1 MNLLAFGDPRVGGKG
16 RPPRIFILMG
26 LRATLSKERLLFGA
40 VSVALVSWTALA
52 IVLPSPPTVYILRWL
67 IFAMWIVA
75 GGTGVS
81 ILFGANR
88 SRVGTQ

>member
-1 MNLLAFGDPRVGGKG
+1 LFSSG
-16 RPPRIFILMG
+16 IFILMG